1 MLDRTKPLLDEYPKI
16 DSGNKLLDIYLV
28 QREICQNSLDD
39 ILRFWQSDDNEVHHH
54 LMNLFFQ
61 EQLNSIS
68 KNNSLPPELSELFK
82 LTSSLG
88 DSLDLLMKK
97 APIELPE
104 KFFYSLS
111 RLYASADAI
120 AIDLMDL
127 REKEHEQENIDKILI
142 ERLTTDIPFFTQLAL
157 LIGGLRQEF
166 ITRFELLSQEEQDN
180 IQKKGNRARK
190 KKYALIEQEVLKK
203 FKEGNYHSYADFA
216 NREVQNFDVKYTT
229 ITKWLSKLS

>member
-1 MLDRTKPLLDEYPKI
+1 MLDRTKSLLDEYPKI
-16 DSGNKLLDIYLV
+16 DSGNRLLDIYLV

-39 ILRFWQSDDNEVHHH
+39 ILKFWQSEDNEVHHH

-68 KNNSLPPELSELFK
+68 KNNNLPPELSELFK
-82 LTSSLG
+82 LSPSLG
-88 DSLDLLMKK
+88 ESLDLLMKK

-111 RLYASADAI
+111 RLYVSADAI
-120 AIDLMDL
+120 AIDLKNL
-127 REKEHEQENIDKILI
+127 IEQEHEDIDKILI
-142 ERLTTDIPFFTQLAL
+142 ERLTTDTPFFTQLAL

-166 ITRFELLSQEEQDN
+166 ITKFELLSQKEQEN

-216 NREVQNFDVKYTT
+216 NKELQNFDVKYTT
-229 ITKWLSKLS
+229 LTKWLRQLS

>member
-1 MLDRTKPLLDEYPKI
+1 MLDRTKSVLDEYPKI

-28 QREICQNSLDD
+28 QREICQKALDD
-39 ILRFWQSDDNEVHHH
+39 ILHFWQSEDNDVHHH

-82 LTSSLG
+82 LTPSPEE
-88 DSLDLLMKK
+88 SLDLLMKK
-97 APIELPE
+97 SPIKLPE
-104 KFFYSLS
+104 KFFYALS

-120 AIDLMDL
+120 AIDLKDL
-127 REKEHEQENIDKILI
+127 IEHEHENIDKILM
-142 ERLTTDIPFFTQLAL
+142 ERLTTDTPFFTQLAL

-166 ITRFELLSQEEQDN
+166 ITRFELLSQEDQEN

-190 KKYALIEQEVLKK
+190 EKYALIEQEVLKK

-216 NREVQNFDVKYTT
+216 NRELQNFGVKYTT
-229 ITKWLSKLS
+229 ITKWLSQLS